1 MQKAKTHDAEIYK
14 KKKHKKALKMPGI
27 KITKILKLWS
37 EVFFK
42 IFLNVLKIL
51 KICKF
56 QCNCHIMN

>member
-14 KKKHKKALKMPGI
+14 KKHKKAFKMPGI

-42 IFLNVLKIL
+42 IYLKIS
-51 KICKF
+51 KNYENM
-56 QCNCHIMN
+56 QVPM

>member
-27 KITKILKLWS
+27 KITKISKLWS

-42 IFLNVLKIL
+42 IYLKIS
-51 KICKF
+51 KNYENM
-56 QCNCHIMN
+56 QVPM